1 MKHLVIALT
10 LGALCA
16 GCAVLDR
23 FGARSGTRSEPVG
36 PTARADQ
43 LVRDG
48 QPIAARDLLVQV
60 VSEGARDG
68 AHAKA
73 LYTLARLQVDPRN
86 RVRDYR
92 AAQLAFKRLRT
103 EYPNSEWDADA
114 RAWDAVLTDLVT
126 REAEVVAREAEVTR
140 LRNEAVARDAEVARL
155 RNEAAKVGA
164 DLQRLKRMDLNLE
177 RRR

>member
-1 MKHLVIALT
+1 MKRVVVALT

-16 GCAVLDR
+16 GCAVLER
-23 FGARSGTRSEPVG
+23 FGARPETRSEPAG

-60 VSEGARDG
+60 VSEGARDNV
-68 AHAKA
+68 HARA
-73 LYTLARLQVDPRN
+73 LYNLARLQVDPRSG
-86 RVRDYR
+86 VRDYR

-103 EYPNSEWDADA
+103 EYPNSEWESEA
-114 RAWDAVLTDLVT
+114 RAWEAVLTDLAA
-126 REAEVVAREAEVTR
+126 REAEVVAREAQV
-140 LRNEAVARDAEVARL
+140 AARDADVARL